1 MLKQHPED
9 QEKYPNTDEPN
20 KDWVAA
26 KLKTIRTGYRKACD
40 IGVVVEELS
49 LPFTEKFLGGSPAGS
64 PPVFLMLLKILYKIS
79 FRQRISSIQFQIIY
93 LL

>member
-20 KDWVAA
+20 KDRVAA

-40 IGVVVEELS
+40 IGVVVEELF
-49 LPFTEKFLGGSPAGS
+49 LPFKNFWEDLH
-64 PPVFLMLLKILYKIS
+64 
-79 FRQRISSIQFQIIY
+79 QSS
-93 LL
+93 